1 VGPASPPAD
10 ASSGDADA
18 TGPAEEP
25 GEVDAGEAGEAWPP
39 GPEGEALAA
48 AEERR
53 AFEARVP
60 EVGRA
65 LAQAADGNTRGA
77 LELLGTLAATFEND
91 AHYHFE
97 LALLLDRAAQP
108 LEAVRHAQRAV
119 FLDPR
124 YTGDAELH
132 AVAERGLLAAASAE
146 TAARFLGL
154 IVDAPLAE
162 RLVRF
167 VLEPTG
173 TLDAARRV
181 HELLE
186 HRDLLDGVSP
196 YLRWSLLVVVTEDC
210 ASRRALLAEIAAA
223 PDGRMWP
230 YLRRFESETGC
241 GRRKRNDCW
250 PCERA
255 ALRGALAAVSGAAV
269 VAGMSIDPVA
279 DAAP

>member
-1 VGPASPPAD
+1 MPVPASPQPD
-10 ASSGDADA
+10 AVSGDASAAATAEGADEADA
-18 TGPAEEP
+18 VEE
-25 GEVDAGEAGEAWPP
+25 AEAWPP

-65 LAQAADGNTRGA
+65 LALAADGDTRGA
-77 LELLGTLAATFEND
+77 LELLDSLASTFEND

-97 LALLLDRAAQP
+97 LAVLLDRTARK
-108 LEAVRHAQRAV
+108 LEAVRNAQRAV

-132 AVAERGLLAAASAE
+132 AVAERGLLDASSAE

-173 TLDAARRV
+173 TLEAARRV
-181 HELLE
+181 YEILE
-186 HRDLLDGVSP
+186 HRGLLDGVPP
-196 YLRWSLLVVVTEDC
+196 YLRQSLLVVVTEDC
-210 ASRRALLAEIAAA
+210 AARRALLAGIAAA
-223 PDGRMWP
+223 ADGRMWP

-250 PCERA
+250 PCERP
-255 ALRGALAAVSGAAV
+255 ALRAALAAVSGAAV
-269 VAGMSIDPVA
+269 VAGMSIEPE
-279 DAAP
+279 